1 MNRVAK
7 DRLIRRT
14 NRAGTCIVLITV
26 GLVMIVPAILLL
38 VSSVKLREAF
48 MAYPFQFFPKTWQ
61 WMILY
66 KFDGLWGNTFISDR
80 FLPRQWGKSTQ
91 LGHKVGRQP

>member
-1 MNRVAK
+1 MHGQVDALCTDTPVIEHPLTEFK
-7 DRLIRRT
+7 ET
-14 NRAGTCIVLITV
+14 
-26 GLVMIVPAILLL
+26 
-38 VSSVKLREAF
+38 
-48 MAYPFQFFPKTWQ
+48 